1 MQLRKFFLFSLI
13 IAAAL
18 AACNNPGPIDVSNPI
33 GFKQKSGL
41 FALQVPK
48 SWTSS
53 QDEVSTEAIA
63 SFADTTHRAELIGY
77 VGLLDH
83 QLSDAEGLQIAA
95 DLAGNLLNQ
104 PGDLKITDKY
114 RQPDG
119 AFVAVFT
126 FTRAGTPRTGQAI
139 FHDAD
144 LSLAGT
150 LINGPVDGWADF
162 QKSLQ
167 PFVDSF
173 KVDKDFI
180 QGTYFTPIDTDAYAV
195 VVPVGWAQQKSK
207 TNNEVEVKAPNGR
220 LSIIGVQLIVT
231 NTLDDTA
238 LANQAVS
245 ILKQAYRL
253 DNTLTDTS
261 KLPDGRLRLGLDR
274 TDRHTVGYVEQ
285 KDGHFIGLFFDVPA
299 QQLAAYQPFIDF
311 VYSTLVTGVVP

>member
-1 MQLRKFFLFSLI
+1 MKFKKIFLISML

-41 FALQVPK
+41 FSLQVPK
-48 SWTSS
+48 SWTSA

-83 QLSDAEGLQIAA
+83 QLSDAEGLQVAA
-95 DLAGNLLNQ
+95 DLTGNLLNQ
-104 PGDLKITDKY
+104 PGDLKITNQY

-126 FTRAGTPRTGQAI
+126 FSRAGTPRTGQAI
-139 FHDAD
+139 FRDAD

-173 KVDKDFI
+173 KVDKDFV

-195 VVPVGWAQQKSK
+195 VVPVGWTQQKSK

-220 LSIIGVQLIVT
+220 LSIIGVQRVVT

-245 ILKQAYRL
+245 ILKQSYSL
-253 DNTLTDTS
+253 DDTLSDTS
-261 KLPDGRLRLGLDR
+261 KLADGRLRLGLDR
-274 TDRHTVGYVEQ
+274 ADRHTVGFVEQ
-285 KDGHFIGLFFDVPA
+285 KDGYFIGLFFDVPT
-299 QQLAAYQPFIDF
+299 QQLSAYQSFIDF
-311 VYSTLVTGVVP
+311 VYSTFVTGKAK